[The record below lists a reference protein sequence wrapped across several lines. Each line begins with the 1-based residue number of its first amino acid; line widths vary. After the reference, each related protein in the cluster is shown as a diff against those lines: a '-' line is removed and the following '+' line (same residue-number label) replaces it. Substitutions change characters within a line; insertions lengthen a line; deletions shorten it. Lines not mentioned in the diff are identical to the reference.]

1 MSLNLQQK
9 YYSFHGGVESDRYAD
24 EIIRKQRIQRLQEVR
39 KYGSKLSR
47 DRCKLYNEKLS
58 QRMKMK
64 GEILRD
70 ARVAELES
78 EYNRVLHQYKKAL
91 VDNGQAHRAAAENAV
106 ITIHKLEEKEQEQ
119 EVKKQ
124 AIVERG
130 QEALVKRKKQ
140 IKVIV
145 QKKATLLKNREA
157 VVQRSRSDREHAKAT
172 AESRI
177 AKAKAEQKRME
188 LIHNGPLGK
197 LIPTLLPH

>member
-1 MSLNLQQK
+1 M
-9 YYSFHGGVESDRYAD
+9 
-24 EIIRKQRIQRLQEVR
+24 
-39 KYGSKLSR
+39 
-47 DRCKLYNEKLS
+47 
-58 QRMKMK
+58 
-64 GEILRD
+64 
-70 ARVAELES
+70 
-78 EYNRVLHQYKKAL
+78 
-91 VDNGQAHRAAAENAV
+91 ENAV